1 LFGHHPLRLPPGKP
15 NERTSTPP
23 ALSQT
28 PLCDN
33 VPMKSRKVFRDGK
46 VHVCVKMCETCI
58 FRPGNLMH
66 LEEGRVESMVRE
78 ATKNE
83 SCITCHE
90 TLSGYQA
97 VCRGFFDRH
106 ATAPLQ
112 IADRLGFVVYQALPT
127 KTA

>member
-1 LFGHHPLRLPPGKP
+1 MVAMP
-15 NERTSTPP
+15 
-23 ALSQT
+23 
-28 PLCDN
+28 
-33 VPMKSRKVFRDGK
+33 SRKVFRQGK
-46 VHVCVKMCETCI
+46 VHVCARMCDTCI
-58 FRPGNLMH
+58 FRPGNLMY

-83 SCITCHE
+83 SCIPCHE
-90 TLSGYQA
+90 TTYGQAEGEA

-112 IADRLGFVVYQALPT
+112 IAERLGYVLFQSLPT